1 MFKQQTNRTGTAAL
15 ALAVLIVGC
24 ASQPQAPVAQEAAR
38 QSDAAPAAPAPP
50 PAAQTASGEQPSAQ
64 PPESKP
70 QALPPLP
77 DVELTGPLLF
87 EIVAAEVAA
96 QRGETSAAFNTM
108 MKAARETRDPRLAR
122 RATEIAL
129 AARAAPMAL
138 EAAQLWR
145 ELDGASVESD
155 QVYAQLLVSNGR
167 YDEAQPLLQKQI
179 HEDEEPV
186 AALERIQ
193 RLLARSPDPARA
205 FALLEALAD
214 PYRKDDQQAFSV
226 HLLLARGA
234 YAAGNG
240 ARAGEE
246 ARAALAL
253 KPNSEQAALTAAQL
267 MLESKDKSESAGR
280 ADASKLLADFL
291 QRNPSAA
298 EARLA
303 YARLLVGEGRN
314 DAAQAQ
320 FEELLRRDP
329 SSPDA
334 LFALGVLALQ
344 AELRPQARSYFERY
358 LDAIDKGVDREPD
371 PAYLNLARIAE
382 DEQKYG
388 EAFDWLHRVHSPE
401 QVLTARVREAFL
413 LVKVNRLEDALK
425 TLHDAPATSAEDR
438 TQLTLS
444 EGQIL
449 REAHRYQQSY
459 DLLAGALNAAPDD
472 ANLLYETA
480 MSAERLDRLD
490 VMEKDLRHL
499 VQLRPDYA
507 HAYNALG
514 YTFAD
519 RNIRLKEAYELIDKA
534 LQLAPDDGF
543 ILDSMGWVQY
553 RLGNLSAARDY
564 LKRAYRLKPEA
575 DVAAHL
581 GEVMWL
587 QGDHEGAR
595 NVWREATRRESD
607 NETLKETLQRLD
619 VKPQP

>member
-1 MFKQQTNRTGTAAL
+1 MFKQQTTRTGAAAL
-15 ALAVLIVGC
+15 MLAALIVGC
-24 ASQPQAPVAQEAAR
+24 ASRPPSPAPVPPGAAGQSEAAPG
-38 QSDAAPAAPAPP
+38 APARPASEEAPAQ
-50 PAAQTASGEQPSAQ
+50 PAEA
-64 PPESKP
+64 KP
-70 QALPPLP
+70 QSGPLLP

-96 QRGETSAAFNTM
+96 QRGETGSAFNTM

-129 AARAAPMAL
+129 SARAAPLAL

-145 ELDGASVESD
+145 ELDGGSVESE
-155 QVYAQLLVSNGR
+155 QVYAQLLVTNGR
-167 YDEAQPLLQKQI
+167 YDEAKPMLQKQI
-179 HEDEEPV
+179 HEDDEPV

-193 RLLARSPDPARA
+193 RLLARSPDQTRA

-214 PYRKDDQQAFSV
+214 PYRKDDKQAFNV

-234 YAAGNG
+234 YAAGNS
-240 ARAGEE
+240 ARAAEE

-253 KPNSEQAALTAAQL
+253 KPTSEQAALTAAQL

-280 ADASKLLADFL
+280 ADAIKLLADFL
-291 QRNPSAA
+291 QRNPSAP

-303 YARLLVGEGRN
+303 YARLLVGEGHN
-314 DAAQAQ
+314 EAAQAQ
-320 FEELLRRDP
+320 FEELLKRDP
-329 SSPDA
+329 NSPDA

-344 AELRPQARSYFERY
+344 AELHPQARSYFERY

-401 QVLTARVREAFL
+401 QMLTARIREAFL

-425 TLHDAPATSAEDR
+425 TLHDAPAASAEDR

-449 REAHRYQQSY
+449 REAHRYQESFE
-459 DLLAGALNAAPDD
+459 LLSTALKAAPDD
-472 ANLLYETA
+472 PNLLYETA

-490 VMEKDLRHL
+490 VMETDLRHL

-553 RLGNLSAARDY
+553 RMGNLTAARDY

-581 GEVMWL
+581 GEVMWR

-595 NVWREATRRESD
+595 NIWREASRREGD

-619 VKPQP
+619 VKP